1 MLLKLILLLTIVPL
15 VELFILVRLAQAT
28 SFLFTLCVVL
38 GTGVVGAAV
47 ARIEGLRVLA
57 RMQEQLDRGELP
69 ADSILDGVL
78 ILLAAALLVT
88 PGLITDACGFLLLV
102 PPTRRLVRRWLKG
115 WVMRRITTGQGGFH
129 AMGGYRPIHDQPPP
143 GAPPLEDEDERR

>member
-1 MLLKLILLLTIVPL
+1 MLLKLILLLTLVPL
-15 VELFILVRLAQAT
+15 VELLLLVKLAEAT
-28 SFLFTLCVVL
+28 SFLLTVCIVL
-38 GTGVVGAAV
+38 GTGALGAAL

-88 PGLITDACGFLLLV
+88 PGLITDACGFLLLA
-102 PPTRRLVRRWLKG
+102 PPTRHVVRRWLKD
-115 WVMRRITTGQGGFH
+115 WVMRRISTGQGGFH
-129 AMGGYRPIHDQPPP
+129 GTAGFQPIHDQPPP
-143 GAPPLEDEDERR
+143 GAPPLEDEER

>member
-15 VELFILVRLAQAT
+15 VELFILVKLAQAT
-28 SFLFTLCVVL
+28 SFLLTICIVL
-38 GTGVVGAAV
+38 GTGALGAAL

-78 ILLAAALLVT
+78 VLLAAALLVT
-88 PGLITDACGFLLLV
+88 PGLITDACGFLLLI
-102 PPTRRLVRRWLKG
+102 PPTRRLVRDRLKA
-115 WVMRRITTGQGGFH
+115 WVMRRIAVGRGGFGT
-129 AMGGYRPIHDQPPP
+129 ARGFEPIHDQPPP
-143 GAPPLEDEDERR
+143 GSPPLEDED